1 LIPQEALVRNAR
13 KILGGSAVALG
24 AAGALLATQAGA
36 GAAAALPVSWNFPQ
50 GFVSGLLSPQTAA
63 PGAIA
68 VDFQH
73 NVVPAACHS
82 AVHPVPVVLIHGT
95 WENQNDN
102 WQAMAPWLKNNG
114 YCVYSFTYGQGMP
127 GEQIGGTIHVWES
140 AAQVGQAVNLVLKAT
155 GAPQV
160 DFVGHSQGAGI
171 TPSWYID
178 YLMRNNDTP
187 NGPINNPAPET
198 SGPSLVRKF
207 IMIAPS
213 LHGTTLSGIAT
224 LGQALSVFNILGII
238 SVEVPAASDQTT
250 LSVAT
255 KHILSFGDTAPGV
268 QYTTVIEK
276 GDQVVTPYQQ
286 QILSTTNVAAGAS
299 VNNIILQNSFTV
311 NYHNDVTGK
320 TSNQFELPCPLDGG
334 EHLAGPY
341 NSRVGRIV
349 TDTLGGTSTGGYLDP
364 YCHGILPLVGG

>member
-1 LIPQEALVRNAR
+1 VRHTR
-13 KILGGSAVALG
+13 KIMGGAAVSAL
-24 AAGALLATQAGA
+24 AAGALLAGQAG
-36 GAAAALPVSWNFPQ
+36 GASAAALGVSWNFPQ
-50 GFVSGLLSPQTAA
+50 GFATGAGSQNAAA

-68 VDFQH
+68 V
-73 NVVPAACHS
+73 NWRTPSVSPAKCTS
-82 AVHPVPVVLIHGT
+82 ALHPVPVVLIHGT

-114 YCVYSFTYGQGMP
+114 YCVYSFTYGNDSSNP
-127 GEQIGGTIHVWES
+127 LGGTAHVWES
-140 AAQVGQAVNLVLKAT
+140 AAEIGTAVNMVLAAT

-171 TPSWYID
+171 TPSWYLD
-178 YLMRNNDTP
+178 FLMRAP
-187 NGPINNPAPET
+187 NGVNPSKDASNPVSENNPAI
-198 SGPSLVRKF
+198 PSKVRKF

-224 LGQALSVFNILGII
+224 LGQALSVFNVLGII

-250 LSVAT
+250 ASVAT
-255 KHILSFGDTAPGV
+255 KRILAFGDTTPGV
-268 QYTTVIEK
+268 AYTTVIEK
-276 GDQVVTPYQQ
+276 GDQVVTPY
-286 QILSTTNVAAGAS
+286 TTQNLGTPVPGAT
-299 VNNIILQNSFTV
+299 VNNIVLQNAFTV
-311 NYHNDVTGK
+311 NYHDDKTGANAVEK
-320 TSNQFELPCPLDGG
+320 EGTCTLDGG

-349 TDTLGGTSTGGYLDP
+349 TDTLGGDSTGSYLDP

>member
-1 LIPQEALVRNAR
+1 VRNAR

-24 AAGALLATQAGA
+24 AAGALLATQAGGA
-36 GAAAALPVSWNFPQ
+36 GAAALPVSWNFPQ
-50 GFVSGLLSPQTAA
+50 GFVSGLLSPGTAA

-73 NVVPAACHS
+73 NVTPAACHS

-114 YCVYSFTYGQGMP
+114 YCVYSFTYGNDSSNP
-127 GEQIGGTIHVWES
+127 LGGTAHVWES
-140 AAQVGQAVNLVLKAT
+140 AVQVGTAVNMVLKAT

-171 TPSWYID
+171 TPSWYLD
-178 YLMRNNDTP
+178 FLMRAP
-187 NGPINNPAPET
+187 NGVNPSSDPSNPVSENNPAI
-198 SGPSLVRKF
+198 PSKVRKF

-224 LGQALSVFNILGII
+224 LGQALSVFNVLGII

-250 LSVAT
+250 QSVAT
-255 KHILSFGDTAPGV
+255 KRILAFGDTVPGV
-268 QYTTVIEK
+268 QYTPVIEE
-276 GDQVVTPYQQ
+276 GDQVVTPYTS
-286 QILSTTNVAAGAS
+286 QILTAGPGAT
-299 VNNIILQNSFTV
+299 VNNIVLQKAFTV
-311 NYHNDVTGK
+311 NYTDDVKPSASATEK
-320 TSNQFELPCPLDGG
+320 EAACTLDGG

-349 TDTLGGTSTGGYLDP
+349 TDTLGGDSTGAYLDP
-364 YCHGILPLVGG
+364 YCHVIIPLVGG

>member
-1 LIPQEALVRNAR
+1 VRNVR
-13 KILGGSAVALG
+13 KLLGGTAVALG
-24 AAGALLATQAGA
+24 AAGALLVTQTGGA
-36 GAAAALPVSWNFPQ
+36 GAAALSVNWNFPV
-50 GFVSGLLSPQTAA
+50 GFLANAGNQNTAP
-63 PGAIA
+63 PGATA
-68 VDFQH
+68 VDWRDG
-73 NVVPAACHS
+73 VVPAACHS
-82 AVHPVPVVLIHGT
+82 AIHPVPVLLIHGT
-95 WENQNDN
+95 WENQADN
-102 WQAMAPWLKNNG
+102 WQAMSPWLKNNG
-114 YCVYSFTYGQGMP
+114 YCVYSLTYGNSDTGNP
-127 GEQIGGTIHVWES
+127 LGGTIHVWES
-140 AAQVGQAVNLVLKAT
+140 AAQIGKAVNLVLAAT

-224 LGQALSVFNILGII
+224 LGQDLSVLNVLGII

-255 KHILSFGDTAPGV
+255 KHILAFGDTAPGV

-276 GDQVVTPYQQ
+276 GDQVVTPYQSQ
-286 QILSTTNVAAGAS
+286 LLSTTGVAAGSS

-311 NYHNDVTGK
+311 QYTNDKTGVTTNKSEGAC
-320 TSNQFELPCPLDGG
+320 LLDGG

-349 TDTLGGTSTGGYLDP
+349 TDTLGGTADGSYLDP
-364 YCHGILPLVGG
+364 YCHVILPLVGG